1 MDLNLQLT
9 LLVSSNFSGLICYW
23 FTVNQDI
30 HRVKDP
36 LSALIVML
44 TEYDRSVTIVTN
56 PERGFLNHQMTH
68 FHRQVRVF
76 SHASARKMYQIFA
89 GRVRLKTCIAL
100 LFAQVYLRNVTP
112 ETNLT
117 SVHSTFT
124 LIATFA
130 KKNKLDFVRLYTMSL
145 PVVVK
150 VSPNVI
156 AQLLEKAVKQ
166 TDVVVLEPNYY
177 AIVGAI
183 QASPAKIN

>member
-1 MDLNLQLT
+1 MDLNLQPT

-36 LSALIVML
+36 VSALIVM
-44 TEYDRSVTIVTN
+44 
-56 PERGFLNHQMTH
+56 
-68 FHRQVRVF
+68 
-76 SHASARKMYQIFA
+76 
-89 GRVRLKTCIAL
+89 LKTCIAL